1 VDNPVDNFVNPLLT
15 LLNRLTTV
23 RATGEPVADS
33 AFVVGDDR
41 IIAHLQFARAVGS
54 RSIDPRCRGA
64 DREDLIA
71 WGLVG
76 LVQAARRYRGDRGAS
91 FGAYAARRVRGQIL
105 DALRERDPLTRSA
118 RRAFRAAQRAT
129 EDPGVAAPVPGTASP
144 PFVEVSL
151 DRIGD
156 VAEVRPPLE
165 RRDERWPMV
174 ASALRDLAPLER
186 RVLVLS
192 YGRGLTLREI
202 GMEIGLSESGVCRLR
217 ARALARVR
225 SACAA

>member
-1 VDNPVDNFVNPLLT
+1 M
-15 LLNRLTTV
+15 
-23 RATGEPVADS
+23 ADS
-33 AFVVGDDR
+33 ALAVGDDR
-41 IIAHLQFARAVGS
+41 IIAHLQFARAVAS

-118 RRAFRAAQRAT
+118 RRAFRAAQRAS
-129 EDPGVAAPVPGTASP
+129 EDHESSSPTTAPYL
-144 PFVEVSL
+144 EVSL

-156 VAEVRPPLE
+156 VAET
-165 RRDERWPMV
+165 RRAPDRVDERWPLV

-202 GMEIGLSESGVCRLR
+202 GSEVGLSESGVCRLR

-225 SACAA
+225 LACAA

>member
-1 VDNPVDNFVNPLLT
+1 MPGGTTNMSQPNVD
-15 LLNRLTTV
+15 
-23 RATGEPVADS
+23 E
-33 AFVVGDDR
+33 R
-41 IIAHLQFARAVGS
+41 IIAHLGFARAVAS
-54 RSIDPRCRGA
+54 RAIDPRCRGA

-71 WGLVG
+71 DGVLG

-118 RRAFRAAQRAT
+118 RRAFRAAQRAN
-129 EDPGVAAPVPGTASP
+129 EDGGAASP
-144 PFVEVSL
+144 ATPPYVEVSL

-156 VAEVRPPLE
+156 VAEVHRAPE
-165 RRDERWPMV
+165 HRDERWPQV
-174 ASALRDLAPLER
+174 ASALRDLTPLER

-202 GMEIGLSESGVCRLR
+202 GSEVGLSESGVCRLR
-217 ARALARVR
+217 ARALTRVR
-225 SACAA
+225 LACAA

>member
-1 VDNPVDNFVNPLLT
+1 MDAADRDTVARSTPATIEARIVD
-15 LLNRLTTV
+15 
-23 RATGEPVADS
+23 
-33 AFVVGDDR
+33 
-41 IIAHLQFARAVGS
+41 HLPYARAVAS
-54 RSIDPRCRGA
+54 RAIDPRCRGA

-118 RRAFRAAQRAT
+118 RRAFRAAQRAS
-129 EDPGVAAPVPGTASP
+129 EGGAVASAAPY
-144 PFVEVSL
+144 VEVSL

-156 VAEVRPPLE
+156 VAEVRPAPG
-165 RRDERWPMV
+165 RQDERWPLV

-202 GMEIGLSESGVCRLR
+202 GGEVGLSESGVCRLR

-225 SACAA
+225 TACAA

>member
-1 VDNPVDNFVNPLLT
+1 VVAPEPA
-15 LLNRLTTV
+15 TV
-23 RATGEPVADS
+23 ES
-33 AFVVGDDR
+33 R
-41 IIAHLQFARAVGS
+41 IVEHLSYARAVAS
-54 RSIDPRCRGA
+54 RAIDPRCRGA

-118 RRAFRAAQRAT
+118 RRAFRAAQRAS
-129 EDPGVAAPVPGTASP
+129 ENPGASPTPRATP

-156 VAEVRPPLE
+156 VAETHRPPD
-165 RRDERWPMV
+165 RRDERWPLV
-174 ASALRDLAPLER
+174 AGALRDLPPLER
-186 RVLVLS
+186 RVLILS

-202 GMEIGLSESGVCRLR
+202 GSEIGLSESGVCRLR
-217 ARALARVR
+217 ARALAKVR
-225 SACAA
+225 AACAA

>member
-1 VDNPVDNFVNPLLT
+1 M
-15 LLNRLTTV
+15 
-23 RATGEPVADS
+23 AEPA
-33 AFVVGDDR
+33 VGDDR
-41 IIAHLQFARAVGS
+41 IIAHLQFARAVAS

-91 FGAYAARRVRGQIL
+91 FGAYAARRVRGQVL

-118 RRAFRAAQRAT
+118 RRAFRSAQRAS
-129 EDPGVAAPVPGTASP
+129 EELPQPYM
-144 PFVEVSL
+144 EVSL

-156 VAEVRPPLE
+156 IAQRQRRPEPRDARWSLVAR
-165 RRDERWPMV
+165 
-174 ASALRDLAPLER
+174 ALRDLPPLER

-202 GMEIGLSESGVCRLR
+202 GREIGLSESGVCRLR
-217 ARALARVR
+217 ARALERVR
-225 SACAA
+225 SALDDGASGMGGGAPQR

>member
-1 VDNPVDNFVNPLLT
+1 V
-15 LLNRLTTV
+15 
-23 RATGEPVADS
+23 VAGS
-33 AFVVGDDR
+33 ALGVGDDR
-41 IIAHLQFARAVGS
+41 IIAHLRSGPETASAQGRPVPVEPNTVETRIVAHLQFARAVAS

-76 LVQAARRYRGDRGAS
+76 LVQAAHRYRGDRGAS

-118 RRAFRAAQRAT
+118 RRAFRAAQRAS
-129 EDPGVAAPVPGTASP
+129 EDSGASASAAPPY
-144 PFVEVSL
+144 VEVSL

-156 VAEVRPPLE
+156 VAEVHRAPE
-165 RRDERWPMV
+165 RRDERWPVV
-174 ASALRDLAPLER
+174 ATALRDLTPLER

-202 GMEIGLSESGVCRLR
+202 GGEVGLSESGVCRLR

>member
-1 VDNPVDNFVNPLLT
+1 
-15 LLNRLTTV
+15 
-23 RATGEPVADS
+23 VADS
-33 AFVVGDDR
+33 AMALGDDR
-41 IIAHLQFARAVGS
+41 IIAHLQFARAVAS

-91 FGAYAARRVRGQIL
+91 FGGYAARRVRGQIL

-118 RRAFRAAQRAT
+118 RRAFRAAQRAS
-129 EDPGVAAPVPGTASP
+129 EDSGGPSAANP
-144 PFVEVSL
+144 PYVEVSL

-156 VAEVRPPLE
+156 VAEVHRAPE
-165 RRDERWPMV
+165 HRDERWPLV

-202 GMEIGLSESGVCRLR
+202 GGEVGLSESGVCRLR
-217 ARALARVR
+217 ARALARMR